1 MWPEF
6 GFAFTYALKPSQ
18 QVCAQGGSRACGDFC
33 KVVQLTLNSISKI
46 LLIQMNNFKI
56 RKLERTDAQEFQR
69 LRLFALQNNST
80 SFGSSFEE
88 EVKKSLEQFEVFI
101 DPTNERVFWGAF
113 EEDKL
118 IGMVGLGREDGVK
131 TEHKGFIRSM
141 FVDPSARKRG
151 VASELLK
158 TAINFSEAQLKL
170 EQLTLAVNS
179 TNIEA
184 INLYKKF
191 KFIEYGIEPNAL
203 KIEGKYFAEVL
214 MYRLNVP

>member
-1 MWPEF
+1 
-6 GFAFTYALKPSQ
+6 
-18 QVCAQGGSRACGDFC
+18 
-33 KVVQLTLNSISKI
+33 
-46 LLIQMNNFKI
+46 MNKFKI
-56 RKLERTDAQEFQR
+56 RTLEKTDAKEFQR

-88 EVKKSLEQFEVFI
+88 EVKKSLEQFEAFI
-101 DPTNERVFWGAF
+101 VPKSERVFWGAF
-113 EEDKL
+113 ENDKL

-151 VASELLK
+151 VASELIG
-158 TAINFSEAQLKL
+158 TAINYSEAQMKL

-191 KFIEYGIEPNAL
+191 RFVEYGIEPNAL
-203 KIEGKYFAEVL
+203 KIEGRYFAEML
-214 MYRLNVP
+214 MYRRIVKPGLVSAG